1 MLQIQQ
7 QLYGYDNGHHL
18 LASSC
23 SLRPADRKR
32 LEILSDYSGNIITP
46 EFDGYLTGYPLVDS
60 GFYALCM
67 TWMAYELPRPGSVWT
82 HVLLVP
88 MQSDKYEL
96 LALDFSKMFVR
107 PDVNKEQWL
116 DEYRQQ
122 VTVCGQNNSLNNSDF
137 SDIDCY
143 LLRLLCD
150 KTHKFVI
157 PTDQPI
163 RYIHALLSLFKRLGS
178 NFFRNISFCT
188 GSFVSKRGYDVV
200 LDLQLA
206 EKNTIRN
213 VLRAKNEYTLIDLS
227 YIKDLVTI
235 TAKTVRSSLDI
246 VGFIQQGSITP
257 EILSYVITLQER
269 IQSRDTIA
277 VIEMLKNSDM
287 QEVSMYFGMLRE
299 LALYGLL
306 QEQLFD
312 GTCLEYFC
320 NVDAHFDV
328 VDYSKKEEL
337 VSLIRYLY
345 AGLTTQ
351 EYATAVIQLLGIS
364 LNCFGESLL
373 RELTRNMPKQA
384 FEFIL
389 QNNPKCIRTL
399 VVENWSF
406 AKINDVWQS
415 ARSIQ
420 CDVLIAL
427 QDVIEEIP
435 ANEQKEILLSAISGH
450 AYSIA
455 PLLYRT
461 FKENALEVLYA
472 QIQDKKNGI
481 SRSWIPLFGFNAKK
495 SLQLLGEEYV
505 AEYAAAIFKQLNPG
519 DPSVK
524 EISINEWDILLDQY
538 SKEYVSH
545 EIKQEFAFFVLIA
558 ILSHSKAFPERIA
571 SYAFK
576 SVHVILAKDKLEY
589 DKWEKLDILLP
600 RLEWHKMWD
609 KCKRLRRAAE
619 MKGYKFF
626 S

>member
-32 LEILSDYSGNIITP
+32 LEILSDYNGNIITP
-46 EFDGYLTGYPLVDS
+46 EFDGYLTGYPLVGS

-88 MQSDKYEL
+88 MQSDNFDL
-96 LALDFSKMFVR
+96 LVLDFSKMFVR

-116 DEYRQQ
+116 DDYRQQ
-122 VTVCGQNNSLNNSDF
+122 VTVCSQNNSLINSDL
-137 SDIDCY
+137 SDIDCFI
-143 LLRLLCD
+143 LRLLCD

-163 RYIHALLSLFKRLGS
+163 GYKHSLLSLFKRLGS

-188 GSFVSKRGYDVV
+188 GSFVSKRGYDVI
-200 LDLQLA
+200 LNLQFA
-206 EKNTIRN
+206 EKNAIRN

-235 TAKTVRSSLDI
+235 AAKTVRSSFDI
-246 VGFIQQGSITP
+246 VRFIQHGCITP
-257 EILSYVITLQER
+257 EILSYVISLQER
-269 IQSRDTIA
+269 IQSRDTIE
-277 VIEMLKNSDM
+277 VIEMLKSSDI
-287 QEVSMYFGMLRE
+287 QEVAQYFIKLRK
-299 LALYGLL
+299 LALYRLL

-320 NVDAHFDV
+320 NEDAHFDV
-328 VDYSKKEEL
+328 VDYSENEEL
-337 VSLIRYLY
+337 ITLICNLY
-345 AGLTTQ
+345 AGLSTQ
-351 EYATAVIQLLGIS
+351 EYATAIIKLLGIS
-364 LNCFGESLL
+364 LNGFGERLL
-373 RELTRNMPKQA
+373 GELTRNMPKQA
-384 FEFIL
+384 FKFIL
-389 QNNPKCIRTL
+389 QNNSKCIRAL
-399 VVENWSF
+399 VAENWSL
-406 AKINDVWQS
+406 AKIDDVWQS
-415 ARSIQ
+415 THSIQ

-435 ANEQKEILLSAISGH
+435 TNEQKDILRSAINGH
-450 AYSIA
+450 TYSIA

-461 FKENALEVLYA
+461 FKENALEVLYT
-472 QIQDKKNGI
+472 QMQDRKNGI

-495 SLQLLGEEYV
+495 SLQMLGEEYV
-505 AEYAAAIFKQLNPG
+505 AEYAVAIFKQLNPG
-519 DPSVK
+519 ELSVK
-524 EISINEWDILLDQY
+524 EITFNEWDILLDQY

-545 EIKQEFAFFVLIA
+545 EIKEEFAFFVLIA

-576 SVHVILAKDKLEY
+576 SVHASLEKDQLEY
-589 DKWEKLDILLP
+589 DKWETLDVLLP

-619 MKGYKFF
+619 MRGYRFF